1 MHKIHHLNCVE
12 ILAPTGDRAIGNC
25 TVLEVEGK
33 LILLDAGI
41 SLEDNIADK
50 SRFSSDLVQAIG
62 FKLDTDLAAV
72 NQLRQKGLSPHDV
85 TDIVVT
91 HLDCDHIGGLIDFP
105 NARVHLSQEEY
116 QNYLSDNPRYIRTL
130 MSHNPTLIQYQSSTS
145 TWNGLEVRK
154 VAIGGVEIYL
164 TPLFG
169 HTLGHCGVIYYAD
182 AQWWFY
188 IGDAY
193 YIREEL
199 TNENHPVH
207 ELTTARADDNTLRLE
222 SLRRIKQ
229 FMKDYP
235 EVNVYGYHDA
245 SELEMLSV

>member
-25 TVLEVEGK
+25 TVLQLKDK
-33 LILLDAGI
+33 LILLDSGI
-41 SLEDNIADK
+41 GLQDNTIET
-50 SRFSSDLVQAIG
+50 SRFTPSLIQAIG
-62 FKLDTDLAAV
+62 LKLNPNLAAI
-72 NQLRQKGLSPHDV
+72 NQFKNKGLDPNCV

-91 HLDCDHIGGLIDFP
+91 HLDCDHISGLADFP
-105 NARVHLSQEEY
+105 KARVHLSQEEY

-130 MSHNPTLIQYQSSTS
+130 MSHDPMLIQYQPSTS

-154 VAIGGVEIYL
+154 VAIEGMEIYL

-199 TNENHPVH
+199 TNEKHPVH

-222 SLRRIKQ
+222 SLKRIKQ
-229 FMKDYP
+229 FISDYP
-235 EVNVYGYHDA
+235 EVNVYGYHDY
-245 SELEMLSV
+245 SEFFR